1 MSQADSANNTSLT
14 LNCQLHWHT
23 SDWNPRCIF
32 FRAYLGIPILKALAL
47 PCIEKSMLYKLQK
60 VTFIIVNAK

>member
-1 MSQADSANNTSLT
+1 MGTIQIRNQMFSTFPEVDSKY
-14 LNCQLHWHT
+14 
-23 SDWNPRCIF
+23 IVF
-32 FRAYLGIPILKALAL
+32 FRAYLGIPVLKALAL